1 MPPSRPITE
10 RQRAKSARRRAGP
23 AAAPSRP
30 AASESLPPLAAIR
43 PSINISPLRRVHRQP
58 AHPIDAP
65 AWPAAD
71 RPSIVVSPLRRRNP
85 VLPPPPPF
93 PSEALWPPP
102 DRPTIA
108 ITPLRRRN
116 AGNQPASPDQ
126 HSATPSVS
134 AERASPPPN
143 RPTITVHP
151 LRRRNIENPPIP
163 GPSSSGSNP
172 PLVPDDLWP
181 PPDRPHIAIAPLP
194 RRNAVAAQPD
204 AVPAQPMRRR
214 RRRAPL
220 RAPTPMAL
228 PQRGPMAID
237 PALAR
242 RLKRGCNLERLLS
255 LRPRKPRR
263 FMAQLSDGAW
273 IQGLTFSAT
282 GQGVWIMESTAFE
295 DGPPQQNQGPIAT
308 VNGVEQYEFEAIV
321 SHGYVGTSLL
331 YEIRWTGWDD
341 TTWEPSENFDNTE
354 AASDYWNGRGGPA

>member
-1 MPPSRPITE
+1 
-10 RQRAKSARRRAGP
+10 
-23 AAAPSRP
+23 
-30 AASESLPPLAAIR
+30 
-43 PSINISPLRRVHRQP
+43 
-58 AHPIDAP
+58 
-65 AWPAAD
+65 
-71 RPSIVVSPLRRRNP
+71 
-85 VLPPPPPF
+85 
-93 PSEALWPPP
+93 
-102 DRPTIA
+102 
-108 ITPLRRRN
+108 
-116 AGNQPASPDQ
+116 
-126 HSATPSVS
+126 
-134 AERASPPPN
+134 
-143 RPTITVHP
+143 
-151 LRRRNIENPPIP
+151 
-163 GPSSSGSNP
+163 
-172 PLVPDDLWP
+172 
-181 PPDRPHIAIAPLP
+181 
-194 RRNAVAAQPD
+194 
-204 AVPAQPMRRR
+204 
-214 RRRAPL
+214 
-220 RAPTPMAL
+220 MAL

-282 GQGVWIMESTAFE
+282 GQGMLLTLLHTSADLQSGVWIMESTAFE